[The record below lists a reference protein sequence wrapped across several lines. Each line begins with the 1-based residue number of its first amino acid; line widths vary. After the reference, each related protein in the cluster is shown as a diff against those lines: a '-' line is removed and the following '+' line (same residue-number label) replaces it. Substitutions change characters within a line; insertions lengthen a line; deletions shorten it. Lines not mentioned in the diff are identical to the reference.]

1 MAVCWSL
8 LSMIIFDVPFSGL
21 PLVWLNV
28 SPAACPKVRKQQPLG
43 DAKKHM
49 WPFIHCFLAYLLLW
63 IPHFMD
69 FFHKPILPSQR
80 QKRFSRVAGGS
91 VYTNDVAWCLHKLY
105 ATMHTLF
112 AQYMLCPTQL
122 NSSASSG
129 WVYFSQVSHASQT
142 ITRLFFCLALGRN
155 AIFLTFRLSG
165 KIGSGSTW
173 MNAQSYHI
181 FGWEF
186 LRWWDICWSGTW
198 WSHAGGEPF
207 FSKSDRKKMGPKNM
221 DHLMI
226 TML

>member
-1 MAVCWSL
+1 MAVCWGL

-28 SPAACPKVRKQQPLG
+28 SPAACPEVRKQQPLG

-49 WPFIHCFLAYLLLW
+49 RPFIHCFLAYLLYEFHTSW
-63 IPHFMD
+63 IFSINP
-69 FFHKPILPSQR
+69 FFPQR

-105 ATMHTLF
+105 AYTICSIH
-112 AQYMLCPTQL
+112 
-122 NSSASSG
+122 
-129 WVYFSQVSHASQT
+129 VVSYST
-142 ITRLFFCLALGRN
+142 EFFR
-155 AIFLTFRLSG
+155 IFRLSLLQPHVSCLTNNYQIIFLFLG
-165 KIGSGSTW
+165 LGPSPFFSPDSQCKIGSGSTW

-198 WSHAGGEPF
+198 WSRAGGGGPF
-207 FSKSDRKKMGPKNM
+207 LTKVTGRK
-221 DHLMI
+221 HRRI
-226 TML
+226 WTIWW